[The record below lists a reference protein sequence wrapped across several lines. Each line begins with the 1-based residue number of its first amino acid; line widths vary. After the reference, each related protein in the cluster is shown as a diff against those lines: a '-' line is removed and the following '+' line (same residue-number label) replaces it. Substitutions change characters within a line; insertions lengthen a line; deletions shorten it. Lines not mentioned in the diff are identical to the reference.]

1 MHALA
6 QLHLEHLP
14 HPAPTFT
21 VLGSFVA
28 ILAIWSFLIL
38 EAVRMKAMKAPAA
51 GAAAKRNAVISAVLV
66 SFALSAVGYVGYR
79 QLAVFQQN
87 HMVAVGHHVCRSW
100 SFGSMLPEQ
109 PATST
114 LMASYGGIAEYTCAD
129 ASEHFVDLANGK
141 RVAEPIG
148 FFAPIGSGPTAQ

>member
-21 VLGSFVA
+21 VVGSFVA
-28 ILAIWSFLIL
+28 IFAIWSFLIL
-38 EAVRMKAMKAPAA
+38 EAVRMKAMKADAA
-51 GAAAKRNAVISAVLV
+51 SPAAKRNAVISAVLV
-66 SFALSAVGYVGYR
+66 SFALSGVGYAGYR
-79 QLAVFQQN
+79 QLETFQQN

-100 SFGSMLPEQ
+100 SFGSMLPEE

-114 LMASYGGIAEYTCAD
+114 VMASYGGIAEFTCAD
-129 ASEHFVDLANGK
+129 ASEHFVDLATGK
-141 RVAEPIG
+141 RVSEPIG
-148 FFAPIGSGPTAQ
+148 FFAPVGSGATTQ